1 MAEHPA
7 VNRMVAGSSP
17 AAPAKKFLV
26 SPLNCGGYGAG
37 PPSRAASAAARQWEP
52 ITAPIVP
59 RLLTRASLQRLP
71 RANANGRAAVAYFF
85 QEGKFAVCRST
96 LEHG

>member
-1 MAEHPA
+1 
-7 VNRMVAGSSP
+7 
-17 AAPAKKFLV
+17 
-26 SPLNCGGYGAG
+26 
-37 PPSRAASAAARQWEP
+37 
-52 ITAPIVP
+52 VP